1 MWVLHTECTEVNV
14 EDKATSWSVPG
25 EPASRKSR
33 SQQQQEQGLGKML
46 VCAGRQ
52 SFACP
57 RELPLA
63 DASISSGS
71 WNLQADQMQDHMQPV
86 VSP

>member
-1 MWVLHTECTEVNV
+1 
-14 EDKATSWSVPG
+14 
-25 EPASRKSR
+25 
-33 SQQQQEQGLGKML
+33 ML

-71 WNLQADQMQDHMQPV
+71 WNLQADQMQDHMQLV